1 MTDFVVVV
9 NGAETARVVAGLSLV
24 ERSVRFAKAAGAA
37 RVWLVGDTAAV
48 PEVGGVSVM
57 RAEGDWTTGLS
68 AGVHVTFA
76 STVIDRRF
84 ATDLAHEDGTRPIV
98 WCAVKKPAGL
108 YSAPKNAVAE
118 AVRSGALVSRAT
130 FESFVRE
137 LGASDAGPNEARI
150 ALEVVGD
157 QSAKAAEDQL
167 WESCRK
173 PVDGII
179 SRNLNRHVSLFISR
193 RIAHTGISP
202 NHVSIV
208 CLGLGFAAAIVAL
221 GGTYWHLLAAAT
233 IFKLNSILDGV
244 DGELARVKFA
254 HSKLGELLDSA
265 GDNVANFSF
274 FGALSYVCLRNDDV
288 VFGTIGVVGLSLWAL
303 YLVFLYS
310 RLYALG
316 RGDVLLVKTALDR
329 TQNTTVA
336 KVVNFFQTILRRDS
350 FVMLAF
356 ILAVFGAA
364 KFMLPVMLGGAS
376 ITFGRAVVDLAD
388 SLLRSAKSGDKA
400 S

>member
-1 MTDFVVVV
+1 MTDFVVVAR
-9 NGAETARVVAGLSLV
+9 GAETARIVAGLSLL
-24 ERSVRFAKAAGAA
+24 ERAVRFAKASGAT
-37 RVWLVGDTAAV
+37 RVWIVGEASVV
-48 PEVGGVSVM
+48 PSVEGVSVAN
-57 RAEGDWTTGLS
+57 AEGDWTADISG
-68 AGVHVTFA
+68 GVHVTFA

-84 ATDLAHEDGTRPIV
+84 AGDLAHEDGTRAIV
-98 WCAVKKPAGL
+98 WCAAKKPVGL
-108 YSAPKNAVAE
+108 YSLPKARIAD
-118 AVRSGALVSRAT
+118 AVRSGAIASRTTLET
-130 FESFVRE
+130 FLRE
-137 LGASDAGPNEARI
+137 IGAVDVGPAEARI
-150 ALEVVGD
+150 SIDVVGD
-157 QSAKAAEDQL
+157 QSAKVAADEL

-202 NHVSIV
+202 NHISIL
-208 CLGLGFAAAIVAL
+208 CLGLGFAAAVVAL

-274 FGALSYVCLRNDDV
+274 FGALSYVCLRDGDV

-356 ILAVFGAA
+356 LLAVFGVA

-388 SLLRSAKSGDKA
+388 TLLRSRKTGD
-400 S
+400 